1 MSNIVNTTNTP
12 AVEAT
17 TAPVETQD
25 NTVQQSVAETSNAV
39 ESTEV
44 TTEDTSQDQHAVDH
58 DDSDVDAIEDEDDDG
73 SDAEARKVPRGVE
86 KRFAK
91 MRQKQ
96 AWQEEELLRARN
108 ELAALKAQ
116 VQAKQVQAPVAPVK
130 EEAPKLEDFESYS
143 EWTDAKIRYEA
154 RELVKAELAQRDAMV
169 KSQQVVD
176 SYQTRLQDAAKR
188 IPDLMDRL
196 TNLPLDLPAPAD
208 DVVQYMRTSE
218 VGPEIAYH
226 FATHEAD
233 LRKFVALPPLMQ
245 AIEVAKIEERLMS
258 KAAVKTAPKAKTATT
273 ANKPPATLDGGST
286 PKIETAADLAND
298 YNAWK
303 KKMEEERGNSRS
315 RRR

>member
-1 MSNIVNTTNTP
+1 MSIVTMTNTP
-12 AVEAT
+12 VEAT
-17 TAPVETQD
+17 AAPVETPLD
-25 NTVQQSVAETSNAV
+25 NTVQQSAAETSTAV

-44 TTEDTSQDQHAVDH
+44 TSEDTSQDQHAVDH

-73 SDAEARKVPRGVE
+73 SDAEAKKVPRGVE

-108 ELAALKAQ
+108 ELAALKVAVQTQQAQ
-116 VQAKQVQAPVAPVK
+116 TKVAPAK
-130 EEAPKLEDFESYS
+130 EEAPKLENFESYS

-196 TNLPLDLPAPAD
+196 TNLPQDLPAPAE
-208 DVVQYMRTSE
+208 DVVDYMRSSE

-226 FATHEAD
+226 FATHEAE
-233 LRKFVALPPLMQ
+233 LRKFVSLPPLLQ
-245 AIEVAKIEERLMS
+245 AIEVAKVEERLMS
-258 KAAVKTAPKAKTATT
+258 KVAVKTETKGKTVTSAK
-273 ANKPPATLDGGST
+273 KPPASLDGGAT
-286 PKIETAADLAND
+286 PKIVTSADLAND

-303 KKMEEERGNSRS
+303 KKMDEERGSRS